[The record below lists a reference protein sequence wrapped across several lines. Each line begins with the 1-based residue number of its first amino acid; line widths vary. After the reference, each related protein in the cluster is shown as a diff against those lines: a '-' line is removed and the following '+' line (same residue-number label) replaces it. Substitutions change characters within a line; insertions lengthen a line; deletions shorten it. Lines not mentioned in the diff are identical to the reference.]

1 MKYTNRPAT
10 LTRRCTCYGAS
21 IASIASIIADGGHTF
36 NLNDC
41 TIPRAGYVYAPS
53 KATEAVFGKLDNYII
68 KRFIRVNAYRLTEHS
83 RRCLGIWRD
92 PSGKWVLDVV
102 VVDPNLSN
110 ALCFARL
117 AKQDAIF
124 DIAGQCV
131 IPCNSTPETWAA
143 FNARVGA

>member
-10 LTRRCTCYGAS
+10 LTRRWTCYG
-21 IASIASIIADGGHTF
+21 ASIASIIADGGHTF

-68 KRFIRVNAYRLTEHS
+68 KRFIRVNAHRLTEHS
-83 RRCLGIWRD
+83 RRCLGIWRNPD
-92 PSGKWVLDVV
+92 GKWVLDVV
-102 VVDPNLSN
+102 VVDADLARALSH
-110 ALCFARL
+110 ARL
-117 AKQDAIF
+117 ARQDAIF
-124 DIAGQCV
+124 DLGGNCA
-131 IPCNSTPETWAA
+131 IPCNSTPESWAA